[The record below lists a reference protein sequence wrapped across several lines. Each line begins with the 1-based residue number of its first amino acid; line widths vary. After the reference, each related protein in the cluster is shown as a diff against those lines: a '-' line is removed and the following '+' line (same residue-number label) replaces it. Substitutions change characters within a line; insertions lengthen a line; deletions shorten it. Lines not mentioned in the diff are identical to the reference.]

1 MNQKVN
7 YTQVIWEIT
16 SLLQESESLE
26 DALRVSLGMVV
37 KAVDAEAGTIWFYN
51 KNGDGRI
58 YPSFWI
64 GGADLTGMSLATGEG
79 IASLHLTARMGQM
92 ASGTERKTRPEPVR
106 TAELAAKAGAPVKP
120 TDPARI
126 WTLPKVPL

>member
-79 IASLHLTARMGQM
+79 IAGAVV
-92 ASGTERKTRPEPVR
+92 ERGITTVVKDCQSDKRWAGRFDKKTGFVTRSM
-106 TAELAAKAGAPVKP
+106 
-120 TDPARI
+120 I
-126 WTLPKVPL
+126 

>member
-51 KNGDGRI
+51 KKHGPKSKYFFYI
-58 YPSFWI
+58 FYP
-64 GGADLTGMSLATGEG
+64 
-79 IASLHLTARMGQM
+79 LHLLILYIIHM
-92 ASGTERKTRPEPVR
+92 A
-106 TAELAAKAGAPVKP
+106 L
-120 TDPARI
+120 
-126 WTLPKVPL
+126 